1 MARKSSFIRMGSGI
15 LKPKEGEGKATEP
28 DPMQEKEDKKQ
39 GGVKNWLIG
48 LPLVAALVLCVALC
62 VVSAIFYFDTVR
74 TEALLEIRNQI
85 SSLKIEA
92 ERAGKRGEYASAKR
106 SLLSAL
112 DKCREYSAIRSDS
125 FVAAETQDIE
135 DALKSPA
142 ILRGEPGAREERAQ
156 IFDSVV
162 RDLPPSEIIARLK
175 DKLQSVVADYLR
187 SLADE
192 EVEKLLSQRL
202 SAILWQFI
210 QSKSEEEIRKALGAR
225 LEDISRNRIK
235 EMTVETVIS
244 LLREKTDELT
254 RRHLERISQDSE
266 RLEKVLGNI
275 RESIVRE
282 YLDKQPKGEV
292 AKLLGARIEE
302 IEEAVKQLVAS
313 RRAIVTLK
321 DGKKLSGQV
330 LEEQPGSVKFK
341 TDDGQLL
348 VIPREEIDK
357 IERSPQKVEP
367 PKPQPKEEP
376 PKEEPP
382 KEENLPKD

>member
-1 MARKSSFIRMGSGI
+1 MGSEL
-15 LKPKEGEGKATEP
+15 LKPKEGEGKLKEVE
-28 DPMQEKEDKKQ
+28 PMQEKEDKKQ
-39 GGVKNWLIG
+39 GGAKNWLTG

-62 VVSAIFYFDTVR
+62 VVSVIFYFAAADSET
-74 TEALLEIRNQI
+74 LLEIRNQI

-92 ERAGKRGEYASAKR
+92 DQAHKRGEYALAKR

-112 DKCREYSAIRSDS
+112 DKCREYSTIRSDS

-175 DKLQSVVADYLR
+175 DKLQLVVADYLR

-202 SAILWQFI
+202 SAILSQFI
-210 QSKSEEEIRKALGAR
+210 QSKSEEEIRKALGAK

-244 LLREKTDELT
+244 LLREKMDELT
-254 RRHLERISQDSE
+254 RRHLERIWQDSE
-266 RLEKVLGNI
+266 RLGKVLGNI
-275 RESIVRE
+275 RESIVQE

-302 IEEAVKQLVAS
+302 IGEAVKQLVAS
-313 RRAIVTLK
+313 RHAIVTLK
-321 DGKKLSGQV
+321 DGKKLSGQI
-330 LEEQPGSVKFK
+330 LEEQQGSVKFK

-376 PKEEPP
+376 PR
-382 KEENLPKD
+382 EENLPKD